1 MEHLSNDHEDHHN
14 QLKNSQKQC
23 DQTRYLSVNMMESQW
38 KLRQQQDQNSEW
50 RESHC
55 RTDTSIWRK
64 KSKRSGLWESQSG
77 FWLGKLTI
85 WVKSFEIITEFTG
98 SICSTKIGESVLM
111 MDAEV
116 SKDKHICR
124 WIDWE
129 NLIYV
134 RWNRI
139 KNRAQRWRRRSI
151 EKKEVRNWVK
161 LAEPVEH
168 ITKNLQ
174 SFLEISLVQKEV
186 LPSHKLRDHA

>member
-1 MEHLSNDHEDHHN
+1 ME
-14 QLKNSQKQC
+14 
-23 DQTRYLSVNMMESQW
+23 TQW
-38 KLRQQQDQNSEW
+38 KLRQQQDQNSQW

-55 RTDTSIWRK
+55 RTDTSIRRK

-77 FWLGKLTI
+77 IWLGKLTI
-85 WVKSFEIITEFTG
+85 WVRSLEIITEFTG

-124 WIDWE
+124 WVDWE

-134 RWNRI
+134 RWKRI
-139 KNRAQRWRRRSI
+139 KNLAQRWGRLSI

-161 LAEPVEH
+161 LAEAVEH

-174 SFLEISLVQKEV
+174 SFLEISLVLKEV
-186 LPSHKLRDHA
+186 LPSHKLLDHA